1 MRDEKAKNGRGMKQ
15 MIQHVL
21 QEVRYE
27 HHDLSTSAENESK
40 MEVSSENHKDI
51 QISKFNLSEAS

>member
-27 HHDLSTSAENESK
+27 HNDLLTSAENESK

-51 QISKFNLSEAS
+51 

>member
-1 MRDEKAKNGRGMKQ
+1 

-27 HHDLSTSAENESK
+27 HNDLSTSAENESK
-40 MEVSSENHKDI
+40 MEVSPENHKDI
-51 QISKFNLSEAS
+51 QISKFNLSEASQSCVI